1 MKKIFYRVENP
12 TTQNG
17 LWYDIDGN
25 FTGTIHQKEF
35 DKLQNHKLPMPF
47 NENIQ
52 GWLSCVEKL
61 EEIDAWFNEEDMKI
75 LRPKGYMLSEYES
88 SDFKKVDGHW
98 IIKRDSSKRI
108 RLF

>member
-75 LRPKGYMLSEYES
+75 LRHKGYMLSEYES